1 MENKMPHA
9 YNMPHAECAESW
21 ETQSDASFASGRFNF
36 VECFAFLRVLRF
48 LRANMTRTLHILC
61 AIVVVMITACAPKSN
76 HSPEKAIGEN
86 LMRHARNI
94 TVYEKDYGY
103 RMEVICPWDT
113 TLSLGSFAI
122 VKDTTKTVDK
132 DVKGIL
138 NVPLKSVVSFS
149 ATQWAVFLRLGE
161 IDRVKG
167 ILEGRFVTDSTMRA
181 LLAQQKVYDI
191 GTEAA
196 ADIERMIQLKP
207 DALLYSPYFDG
218 NQGGLNVTG
227 AVLFPFADYME
238 NTPLGR
244 AEWIRVIGILAGC
257 EDKADACFADIERRY
272 NALSGLCANV
282 ETRPTVF
289 SDLAFNGQWY
299 VAGGRSYI
307 AKLFADAGADYIW
320 KDNPSTASVPM
331 DAESILAKA
340 QKAEY
345 WRVINSAPTP
355 MTYATLAR
363 ENPVYPLF
371 DAFKNRKIIV
381 CDILSTGYFEQSQC
395 EPDLL
400 LADFIHFFHPE
411 LLTGEWT
418 DYQPHYYHLMGE

>member
-1 MENKMPHA
+1 MMRYARN
-9 YNMPHAECAESW
+9 
-21 ETQSDASFASGRFNF
+21 
-36 VECFAFLRVLRF
+36 
-48 LRANMTRTLHILC
+48 
-61 AIVVVMITACAPKSN
+61 VVVSAQ
-76 HSPEKAIGEN
+76 
-86 LMRHARNI
+86 
-94 TVYEKDYGY
+94 DYGY
-103 RMEVICPWDT
+103 LMEVICPWDT
-113 TLSLGSFAI
+113 TLSLGKFAL
-122 VKDTTKTVDK
+122 VNDTTKTV
-132 DVKGIL
+132 GEGL
-138 NVPLKSVVSFS
+138 TQLRVPVQSVVSFS
-149 ATQWAVFLRLGE
+149 ATQWAVFMRLGE
-161 IDRVKG
+161 IDCVKG

-181 LLAQQKVYDI
+181 LLDQEKVYDI

-196 ADIERMIQLKP
+196 ADIERMIQIQP

-244 AEWIRVIGILAGC
+244 AEWIRVIGMLTGC
-257 EDKADACFADIERRY
+257 EDKADAWFDDIERRY
-272 NALSGLCANV
+272 NALSGLCAEV
-282 ETRPTVF
+282 EHRPTVF

-299 VAGGRSYI
+299 VAGGRSYM

-340 QKAEY
+340 QHAEY
-345 WRVINSAPTP
+345 WRVINSNPFP
-355 MTYATLAR
+355 MTYESLAK
-363 ENPVYPLF
+363 ESPVYPLF
-371 DAFKNRKIIV
+371 DAFKNHQIIV

-411 LLTGEWT
+411 LLTGEWEG
-418 DYQPHYYHLMGE
+418 YQPKYYHLVEE

>member
-1 MENKMPHA
+1 MRPVIVRNEAIQKGNTISGLPRFACNDAKRRMFGLLLFGMLMALVACGPKGQ
-9 YNMPHAECAESW
+9 
-21 ETQSDASFASGRFNF
+21 ETVDKTQGD
-36 VECFAFLRVLRF
+36 
-48 LRANMTRTLHILC
+48 
-61 AIVVVMITACAPKSN
+61 
-76 HSPEKAIGEN
+76 N
-86 LMRHARNI
+86 LMRYARNI
-94 TVYEKDYGY
+94 SVYEKDYGY

-113 TLSLGSFAI
+113 TLSLGTFAI
-122 VKDTTKTVDK
+122 VKDTTKAVDK
-132 DVKGIL
+132 DVKGSIR
-138 NVPLKSVVSFS
+138 VPVRSVISFS

-161 IDRVKG
+161 IDQVKG
-167 ILEGRFVTDSTMRA
+167 ILEGRFVKDSTMRS

-196 ADIERMIQLKP
+196 ADVERMIQLQP

-244 AEWIRVIGILAGC
+244 AEWIRIIGILAGC
-257 EDKADACFADIERRY
+257 EDKADAWFDDIEARY
-272 NALSGLCANV
+272 NALSMLCAEV
-282 ETRPTVF
+282 EHRPTVF

-307 AKLFADAGADYIW
+307 ARLFADAGADYIW

-340 QKAEY
+340 QHADF
-345 WRVINSAPTP
+345 WRVNNSNPFP
-355 MTYATLAR
+355 MTYESLAK
-363 ENPVYPLF
+363 ESPVYPLF
-371 DAFKNRKIIV
+371 DAFKNHKIMV
-381 CDILSTGYFEQSQC
+381 CDIMETGYFEQSQC

-400 LADFIHFFHPE
+400 LADFIYFFHPE
-411 LLTGEWT
+411 LLTDDWAG
-418 DYQPHYYHLMGE
+418 YQPKYYHLME

>member
-1 MENKMPHA
+1 MS
-9 YNMPHAECAESW
+9 HAECAELW
-21 ETQSDASFASGRFNF
+21 EAQSGASIAAGRF
-36 VECFAFLRVLRF
+36 LRF
-48 LRANMTRTLHILC
+48 LRILRASLTRTLCVLF
-61 AIVVVMITACAPKSN
+61 AIGLIAITACTPKKS
-76 HSPEKAIGEN
+76 HSPERTHGDN

-94 TVYEKDYGY
+94 SVYEKDYGY
-103 RMEVICPWDT
+103 RMDVICPWDT

-122 VKDTTKTVDK
+122 VKDETKAVDQ
-132 DVKGIL
+132 DVTGVLKA
-138 NVPLKSVVSFS
+138 PLQSVISFS
-149 ATQWAVFLRLGE
+149 ATQWSVFLRLGE

-196 ADIERMIQLKP
+196 ADIERMIQLRP

-218 NQGGLNVTG
+218 NQGGLKVTG

-257 EDKADACFADIERRY
+257 EDKADAWFDDIEARY
-272 NALSGLCANV
+272 NALSGLCAEV
-282 ETRPTVF
+282 ESRPTVF

-299 VAGGRSYI
+299 VAGGQSYM

-340 QKAEY
+340 QHADF
-345 WRVINSAPTP
+345 WRVINSLPTP
-355 MTYATLAR
+355 MTYATLAK

-371 DAFKNRKIIV
+371 DAYKKHQIIV
-381 CDILSTGYFEQSQC
+381 CDILQTGYFEQSQC

-411 LLTGEWT
+411 LLTGDWA
-418 DYQPHYYHLMGE
+418 DYQPKYYHLMGE

>member
-1 MENKMPHA
+1 MENS
-9 YNMPHAECAESW
+9 NCAILTVSVIARNEAIQKGITTSGLPRFARK
-21 ETQSDASFASGRFNF
+21 DAKRRVLGALLFIMMLFSVSACRFNTQVKEEK
-36 VECFAFLRVLRF
+36 VEVD
-48 LRANMTRTLHILC
+48 NMMRY
-61 AIVVVMITACAPKSN
+61 ARNVVVS
-76 HSPEKAIGEN
+76 EQ
-86 LMRHARNI
+86 
-94 TVYEKDYGY
+94 DYGY
-103 RMEVICPWDT
+103 FMEVICPWDT
-113 TLSLGSFAI
+113 TLSLGKFAL
-122 VKDTTKTVDK
+122 VKDTTKVVGEGLTPIK
-132 DVKGIL
+132 
-138 NVPLKSVVSFS
+138 VPVQSVISFS

-167 ILEGRFVTDSTMRA
+167 ILEGRFVTDSTMRS
-181 LLAQQKVYDI
+181 LLTQQKVYDI

-196 ADIERMIQLKP
+196 ADIERMIQLQP
-207 DALLYSPYFDG
+207 DVLLYSPYFDG
-218 NQGGLNVTG
+218 NQGDLNITG

-244 AEWIRVIGILAGC
+244 AEWIRVIGMLTGC
-257 EDKADACFADIERRY
+257 EDKANAWFDDIKRRY
-272 NALSGLCANV
+272 NALSTLCAEV
-282 ETRPTVF
+282 EHRPTVF

-340 QKAEY
+340 QHADY
-345 WRVINSAPTP
+345 WRVINSNPLP
-355 MTYATLAR
+355 MTYASLGK
-363 ENPVYPLF
+363 ESPVYSLF
-371 DAFKNRKIIV
+371 DAYKNHQIIV

-411 LLTGEWT
+411 LLTGEWEGYET
-418 DYQPHYYHLMGE
+418 KYYHLLEE

>member
-1 MENKMPHA
+1 MES
-9 YNMPHAECAESW
+9 NMSHAECAELW
-21 ETQSDASFASGRFNF
+21 EAQSDANFAASSVQRIH
-36 VECFAFLRVLRF
+36 RI
-48 LRANMTRTLHILC
+48 LRANLTRTLLVLC
-61 AIVVVMITACAPKSN
+61 AIVLFAFASCTPKST
-76 HSPEKAIGEN
+76 HSPEKTQGDN
-86 LMRHARNI
+86 LMRYARNI
-94 TVYEKDYGY
+94 VVYEKDYGY
-103 RMEVICPWDT
+103 RAEVICPWDT
-113 TLSLGSFAI
+113 TLSLGSFAF
-122 VKDTTKTVDK
+122 VKDTTKSVDK

-138 NVPLKSVVSFS
+138 RVPVNSVISFS
-149 ATQWAVFLRLGE
+149 ATQWSVFMRLGE

-167 ILEGRFVTDSTMRA
+167 ILEGRFVTDTTMRS

-244 AEWIRVIGILAGC
+244 AEWIRVIGMMIGC
-257 EDKADACFADIERRY
+257 EDKANAWFDDIERRY

-282 ETRPTVF
+282 EHRPTVF

-331 DAESILAKA
+331 DAETILVKA
-340 QKAEY
+340 QKADF
-345 WRVINSAPTP
+345 WRVINSNPFP
-355 MTYATLAR
+355 MTYESLAK
-363 ENPVYPLF
+363 ESPVYPLF
-371 DAFKNRKIIV
+371 DAFKNHQIIV

-400 LADFIHFFHPE
+400 LADFIYFFHPE
-411 LLTGEWT
+411 LLTGEWEG
-418 DYQPHYYHLMGE
+418 YLPKYYHLVE

>member
-1 MENKMPHA
+1 MRKIGKGLFESPLPPLKGG
-9 YNMPHAECAESW
+9 CAK
-21 ETQSDASFASGRFNF
+21 R
-36 VECFAFLRVLRF
+36 RVFGL
-48 LRANMTRTLHILC
+48 LLLGMLL
-61 AIVVVMITACAPKSN
+61 VLVACAPKAKEN
-76 HSPEKAIGEN
+76 NDVRPDDN
-86 LMRHARNI
+86 LMRYARNV
-94 TVYEKDYGY
+94 TVSATDYGY
-103 RMEVICPWDT
+103 QMEVICPWDT
-113 TLSLGSFAI
+113 TLSLGKFAL
-122 VKDTTKTVDK
+122 VKDTMKAVGEGLTQ
-132 DVKGIL
+132 L
-138 NVPLKSVVSFS
+138 RVPVQSVVSFS

-167 ILEGRFVTDSTMRA
+167 ILEGRFVTDSTMRS
-181 LLAQQKVYDI
+181 LLAQEKVFDI

-196 ADIERMIQLKP
+196 ADIERMIQIQP
-207 DALLYSPYFDG
+207 DVLLYSPYFDG

-244 AEWIRVIGILAGC
+244 AEWIRVIGMLTGC
-257 EDKADACFADIERRY
+257 EDKADAWFDDIERRY
-272 NALSGLCANV
+272 NALSTLCAEV
-282 ETRPTVF
+282 EHRPTVF

-299 VAGGRSYI
+299 VAGGRSYM

-340 QKAEY
+340 QHADY
-345 WRVINSAPTP
+345 WRVINSNPFP
-355 MTYATLAR
+355 MTYASLAK
-363 ENPVYPLF
+363 ESPVYPLF
-371 DAFKNRKIIV
+371 DAYKNHKIIV

-411 LLTGEWT
+411 LLTGEWEG
-418 DYQPHYYHLMGE
+418 YQPKYYHLVE

>member
-1 MENKMPHA
+1 MRKL
-9 YNMPHAECAESW
+9 W
-21 ETQSDASFASGRFNF
+21 I
-36 VECFAFLRVLRF
+36 LVLVA
-48 LRANMTRTLHILC
+48 L
-61 AIVVVMITACAPKSN
+61 VACAPKTKEN
-76 HSPEKAIGEN
+76 AERTQGDN
-86 LMRHARNI
+86 LMRYARNI
-94 TVYEKDYGY
+94 SIYEKDYGY
-103 RMEVICPWDT
+103 RAEVICPWDT
-113 TLSLGSFAI
+113 TLSLGSFAF
-122 VKDTTKTVDK
+122 VKDTAKAVDP
-132 DVKGIL
+132 DVKGVL
-138 NVPLKSVVSFS
+138 RVPVKSVISFS

-167 ILEGRFVTDSTMRA
+167 ILEGRFVSDSTMLS
-181 LLAQQKVYDI
+181 LLAQEKVYDI

-196 ADIERMIQLKP
+196 ADVERMIQLHP

-257 EDKADACFADIERRY
+257 EDKANAWFDDIEARY
-272 NALSGLCANV
+272 NALSGLCNEV
-282 ETRPTVF
+282 KHRPTVF

-340 QKAEY
+340 QHADF
-345 WRVINSAPTP
+345 WRVNNSYPTP
-355 MTYATLAR
+355 MTYTTLAK

-371 DAFKNRKIIV
+371 DAYKKHQIIV
-381 CDILSTGYFEQSQC
+381 CDIIKTGYFEQSQC

-400 LADFIHFFHPE
+400 LADFISFFHPE
-411 LLTGEWT
+411 LLKGEWEG
-418 DYQPHYYHLMGE
+418 YQPKYYHLMEE

>member
-1 MENKMPHA
+1 MENKNKA
-9 YNMPHAECAESW
+9 KRC
-21 ETQSDASFASGRFNF
+21 TFG
-36 VECFAFLRVLRF
+36 VL
-48 LRANMTRTLHILC
+48 LVLSLLLS
-61 AIVVVMITACAPKSN
+61 ACAPKGKTDV
-76 HSPEKAIGEN
+76 KAAAQGDN
-86 LMRHARNI
+86 LMRYARNI
-94 TVYEKDYGY
+94 QVFEKDYGY
-103 RMEVICPWDT
+103 RAEVICPWDT
-113 TLSLGSFAI
+113 TLSLGSFAF
-122 VKDTTKTVDK
+122 VKDTTKAVDT
-132 DVKGIL
+132 DVKGVL
-138 NVPLKSVVSFS
+138 NVPVRSVISFS

-167 ILEGRFVTDSTMRA
+167 ILEGRFVNDSTMLS
-181 LLAQQKVYDI
+181 LLAQHKVYDI

-196 ADIERMIQLKP
+196 ADVERMIQLQP

-257 EDKADACFADIERRY
+257 EDKADAWFDDIERRY
-272 NALSGLCANV
+272 HALSGLCDEVAS
-282 ETRPTVF
+282 RPTVF

-307 AKLFADAGADYIW
+307 AQLFADAGADYIW
-320 KDNPSTASVPM
+320 KDNLSTASVPM

-340 QKAEY
+340 QHADF
-345 WRVINSAPTP
+345 WRVNNSYPTP
-355 MTYATLAR
+355 MTYATLAK

-371 DAFKNRKIIV
+371 DAFKKQQIIV
-381 CDILSTGYFEQSQC
+381 CDIIKTGYFEQSQC

-400 LADFIHFFHPE
+400 LADFIYFFHPE
-411 LLTGEWT
+411 LLTGEWEG
-418 DYQPHYYHLMGE
+418 YQPKYYHLMGE

>member
-1 MENKMPHA
+1 MT
-9 YNMPHAECAESW
+9 HAECAELW
-21 ETQSDASFASGRFNF
+21 EAQSDANIAAGR
-36 VECFAFLRVLRF
+36 FLRVQRI
-48 LRANMTRTLHILC
+48 LRANLTCTLHVLC
-61 AIVVVMITACAPKSN
+61 AVVLFAFTACAPKSSP
-76 HSPEKAIGEN
+76 SPERTQGDN

-94 TVYEKDYGY
+94 TVCETDYGY
-103 RMEVICPWDT
+103 RMDIICPWDT
-113 TLSLGSFAI
+113 TLSLGQFAI
-122 VKDTTKTVDK
+122 IKDTTKTV
-132 DVKGIL
+132 GEGL
-138 NVPLKSVVSFS
+138 TQLRVPVKSVVSFS

-167 ILEGRFVTDSTMRA
+167 ILEGRFVTDTTMRM

-218 NQGGLNVTG
+218 NQGGLKVIG

-244 AEWIRVIGILAGC
+244 AEWIRVIGMLAGC
-257 EDKADACFADIERRY
+257 EDKADAWFDDIERRY
-272 NALSGLCANV
+272 NALSTLCAEV

-299 VAGGRSYI
+299 VAGGRSYM
-307 AKLFADAGADYIW
+307 ACLFDDAGAEYIW

-331 DAESILAKA
+331 DAETILAKA
-340 QKAEY
+340 QHADF
-345 WRVINSAPTP
+345 WRVINSNPFP
-355 MTYATLAR
+355 MTYEALAK

-371 DAFKNRKIIV
+371 DAYKNKRIIV

-411 LLTGEWT
+411 LLTGEWEG
-418 DYQPHYYHLMGE
+418 YQPKYYHLVGE

>member
-1 MENKMPHA
+1 MRKLWIFLLLA
-9 YNMPHAECAESW
+9 
-21 ETQSDASFASGRFNF
+21 F
-36 VECFAFLRVLRF
+36 V
-48 LRANMTRTLHILC
+48 
-61 AIVVVMITACAPKSN
+61 ACAPKTKEN
-76 HSPEKAIGEN
+76 VERTQGDN

-94 TVYEKDYGY
+94 AVCATDYGY

-113 TLSLGSFAI
+113 TLFLGQFAL
-122 VKDTTKTVDK
+122 VKDTTKTV
-132 DVKGIL
+132 GEGL
-138 NVPLKSVVSFS
+138 TQLRVPVKSVVSFS

-167 ILEGRFVTDSTMRA
+167 ILEGRFVTDTTMRS
-181 LLAQQKVYDI
+181 LLEQEKVYDI

-218 NQGGLNVTG
+218 NQGGLKVIG

-244 AEWIRVIGILAGC
+244 AEWIRVIGMLAGC
-257 EDKADACFADIERRY
+257 EDKANAWFDDIERRY
-272 NALSGLCANV
+272 NALSNLCADV

-299 VAGGRSYI
+299 VAGGRSYM
-307 AKLFADAGADYIW
+307 ARLFDDAGADYIW

-331 DAESILAKA
+331 DAETILAKA
-340 QKAEY
+340 QHADF
-345 WRVINSAPTP
+345 WRVINSNPFP
-355 MTYATLAR
+355 MTYASLAK

-371 DAFKNRKIIV
+371 DAYKNKRIIV

-411 LLTGEWT
+411 LLTGEWEG
-418 DYQPHYYHLMGE
+418 YQPKYYHLVGE

>member
-1 MENKMPHA
+1 MESNRNSSFGFAIRMFRNGDLKSPGTMR
-9 YNMPHAECAESW
+9 
-21 ETQSDASFASGRFNF
+21 SDYKSA
-36 VECFAFLRVLRF
+36 
-48 LRANMTRTLHILC
+48 RTLLW
-61 AIVVVMITACAPKSN
+61 ALFLLFFVACSPKGKTDVK
-76 HSPEKAIGEN
+76 EKVSGDN
-86 LMRHARNI
+86 LMHHARNI
-94 TVYEKDYGY
+94 SVYAKDYGY
-103 RMEVICPWDT
+103 RMEVMCPWDT
-113 TLSLGSFAI
+113 TLSLGSFAL
-122 VKDTTKTVDK
+122 VKDTAAAVDK
-132 DVKGIL
+132 DVTGVLK
-138 NVPLKSVVSFS
+138 VPVRSVISFS

-167 ILEGRFVTDSTMRA
+167 ILEGRFVADSTMRS
-181 LLAQQKVYDI
+181 LLEQEKVYDI

-196 ADIERMIQLKP
+196 ADIERMIQLQP

-244 AEWIRVIGILAGC
+244 AEWIRIIGMLAGC
-257 EDKADACFADIERRY
+257 EDKADAWFDDIERRY
-272 NALSGLCANV
+272 NALSGLCADV
-282 ETRPTVF
+282 ESRPTVF

-299 VAGGRSYI
+299 VAGGKSYI
-307 AKLFADAGADYIW
+307 AQLFADAGADYIW

-340 QKAEY
+340 QHADF
-345 WRVINSAPTP
+345 WRVNNSNPFP
-355 MTYATLAR
+355 MTYATLAK

-371 DAFKNRKIIV
+371 DAYKKHQIIV
-381 CDILSTGYFEQSQC
+381 CDIMKTGYFEQSQC

-411 LLTGEWT
+411 LLTGEWEG
-418 DYQPHYYHLMGE
+418 YQTKYYHLMENE

>member
-1 MENKMPHA
+1 MENNKPTIQTDSVIA
-9 YNMPHAECAESW
+9 SEAFDGVN
-21 ETQSDASFASGRFNF
+21 DAKRYLLGLLLLLGLLFSAASCRFNHQ
-36 VECFAFLRVLRF
+36 VKEEKTEVDNIMRYAHNV
-48 LRANMTRTLHILC
+48 
-61 AIVVVMITACAPKSN
+61 IVS
-76 HSPEKAIGEN
+76 
-86 LMRHARNI
+86 
-94 TVYEKDYGY
+94 EKDYGY
-103 RMEVICPWDT
+103 LMDVICPWDT
-113 TLSLGSFAI
+113 TLSLGKFAM
-122 VKDTTKTVDK
+122 VKDTTKEVDSE
-132 DVKGIL
+132 VKGVIH
-138 NVPLKSVVSFS
+138 VPVKSVVSFS

-181 LLAQQKVYDI
+181 LLAEEKVYDI

-196 ADIERMIQLKP
+196 ADVERMIQLQP

-257 EDKADACFADIERRY
+257 EDKANAWFDDIERRY
-272 NALSGLCANV
+272 NALSTLCAEV
-282 ETRPTVF
+282 EHRPTVF

-340 QKAEY
+340 QHADY
-345 WRVINSAPTP
+345 WRVINSNPFP
-355 MTYATLAR
+355 MTYESLGK
-363 ENPVYPLF
+363 ESPVYPLF
-371 DAFKNRKIIV
+371 DAYKNHQIIV

-411 LLTGEWT
+411 LLTDEWEG
-418 DYQPHYYHLMGE
+418 YQPQYYHLMEE

>member
-1 MENKMPHA
+1 MENKT
-9 YNMPHAECAESW
+9 CTLLLLFSLLFSV
-21 ETQSDASFASGRFNF
+21 TSCRFNTQVKEER
-36 VECFAFLRVLRF
+36 VEVD
-48 LRANMTRTLHILC
+48 NM
-61 AIVVVMITACAPKSN
+61 
-76 HSPEKAIGEN
+76 
-86 LMRHARNI
+86 MRYARNV
-94 TVYEKDYGY
+94 TVSEQDYGY
-103 RMEVICPWDT
+103 LMEVICPWDT
-113 TLSLGSFAI
+113 TMSLGKFAL
-122 VKDTTKTVDK
+122 VKDTTSAVGDGVTRVR
-132 DVKGIL
+132 
-138 NVPLKSVVSFS
+138 VPVRSVISFS
-149 ATQWAVFLRLGE
+149 ATQWSVFLRLGE

-181 LLAQQKVYDI
+181 LLEQEKVYDI

-196 ADIERMIQLKP
+196 ADIERMIQLQP

-227 AVLFPFADYME
+227 AVMFPFADYME

-244 AEWIRVIGILAGC
+244 AEWIRVIGMLTGC
-257 EDKADACFADIERRY
+257 EDKADSWFDDIERRY
-272 NALSGLCANV
+272 NALSTLCAEV
-282 ETRPTVF
+282 EHRPTVF

-340 QKAEY
+340 QHADY
-345 WRVINSAPTP
+345 WRVINSNPFP
-355 MTYATLAR
+355 MTYESLAK
-363 ENPVYPLF
+363 ESPVYPLF
-371 DAFKNRKIIV
+371 DAYKNHQIIV

-411 LLTGEWT
+411 LLTGEWE
-418 DYQPHYYHLMGE
+418 DYQPKYYHLMEE

>member
-1 MENKMPHA
+1 MKSMENKMPHA
-9 YNMPHAECAESW
+9 ECAELW
-21 ETQSDASFASGRFNF
+21 EAQSDANLAVGS
-36 VECFAFLRVLRF
+36 FLRILRF
-48 LRANMTRTLHILC
+48 LRASLTRTLHVLC
-61 AIVVVMITACAPKSN
+61 AVVLLAFTACAPKSS
-76 HSPEKAIGEN
+76 HSPERTQGDN
-86 LMRHARNI
+86 LMRYARNI
-94 TVYEKDYGY
+94 SIYEKDYGY
-103 RMEVICPWDT
+103 RAEVLCPWDT
-113 TLSLGSFAI
+113 TLSLGSFAF
-122 VKDTTKTVDK
+122 VKDTTKAVDE
-132 DVKGIL
+132 DVKGVL
-138 NVPLKSVVSFS
+138 RVPVSSVISFS
-149 ATQWAVFLRLGE
+149 ATQWSVFLRLGE

-181 LLAQQKVYDI
+181 LLAQEKVYDI

-257 EDKADACFADIERRY
+257 EDKADAWFDDIERRY
-272 NALSGLCANV
+272 DALSTLCAEV
-282 ETRPTVF
+282 EHRPTVF

-299 VAGGRSYI
+299 VAGGRSYM

-340 QKAEY
+340 QHADF
-345 WRVINSAPTP
+345 WRVINSNLFP
-355 MTYATLAR
+355 MTYESLAK
-363 ENPVYPLF
+363 ESPVYPLF
-371 DAFKNRKIIV
+371 DAYKNHQIIV

-400 LADFIHFFHPE
+400 LADFIYFFHPE
-411 LLTGEWT
+411 LLTGEWEG
-418 DYQPHYYHLMGE
+418 YQPKYYHFVE

>member
-1 MENKMPHA
+1 MKRL
-9 YNMPHAECAESW
+9 W
-21 ETQSDASFASGRFNF
+21 
-36 VECFAFLRVLRF
+36 LLVL
-48 LRANMTRTLHILC
+48 
-61 AIVVVMITACAPKSN
+61 VVLAACAPKTQETN
-76 HSPEKAIGEN
+76 EKAQGDN

-94 TVYEKDYGY
+94 SVYEKDYGY

-122 VKDTTKTVDK
+122 VKDTTKVVDK
-132 DVKGIL
+132 DVKGVI
-138 NVPLKSVVSFS
+138 KSPVRSVISFS
-149 ATQWAVFLRLGE
+149 ATQWSVFMRLGE

-167 ILEGRFVTDSTMRA
+167 ILEGRFVTDSTMRS

-244 AEWIRVIGILAGC
+244 AEWIRIIGMLSGC
-257 EDKADACFADIERRY
+257 EDKADAWFDDIEARY
-272 NALSGLCANV
+272 SALSGLCAEV
-282 ETRPTVF
+282 ESRPTVF

-307 AKLFADAGADYIW
+307 AQLFADAGADYIW

-340 QKAEY
+340 QHADY
-345 WRVINSAPTP
+345 WRVINSNPFP
-355 MTYATLAR
+355 MTYASLGK
-363 ENPVYPLF
+363 ESPVYPLF
-371 DAFKNRKIIV
+371 DAFKNHQIIV

-400 LADFIHFFHPE
+400 LADFIYFFHPE
-411 LLTGEWT
+411 LLTGEWEG
-418 DYQPHYYHLMGE
+418 YQPKYYHLVETE

>member
-1 MENKMPHA
+1 MQNIQKHRIVGTK
-9 YNMPHAECAESW
+9 CI
-21 ETQSDASFASGRFNF
+21 ASLLWIF
-36 VECFAFLRVLRF
+36 
-48 LRANMTRTLHILC
+48 ILL
-61 AIVVVMITACAPKSN
+61 AIIACAPKAQETT
-76 HSPEKAIGEN
+76 EKTQGDN

-94 TVYEKDYGY
+94 SVYEKDYGY

-122 VKDTTKTVDK
+122 VKDTAKAIDK
-132 DVKGIL
+132 DVKSVIK
-138 NVPLKSVVSFS
+138 VPVSSVISFS
-149 ATQWAVFLRLGE
+149 ATQWSVFLRLGE

-167 ILEGRFVTDSTMRA
+167 ILEGRFVTDSTMRS

-244 AEWIRVIGILAGC
+244 AEWIRVIGMLAGC
-257 EDKADACFADIERRY
+257 EDKADAWFDDIEARY
-272 NALSGLCANV
+272 NALSGLCAEV
-282 ETRPTVF
+282 EYRPTVF

-340 QKAEY
+340 QKADY
-345 WRVINSAPTP
+345 WRVINSLPTP
-355 MTYATLAR
+355 MTYTTLAK
-363 ENPVYPLF
+363 ENPVYSLF
-371 DAFKNRKIIV
+371 DAYKKHQILV

-400 LADFIHFFHPE
+400 LADFIYFFHPE
-411 LLTGEWT
+411 LLTGEWA
-418 DYQPHYYHLMGE
+418 DYQPKYYHLMEE

>member
-1 MENKMPHA
+1 MENNNHSILTDSVIASEVKQSRHETFILDGFVVPPRDDA
-9 YNMPHAECAESW
+9 KRSLFGIALLFGLLFAAVSCKLNTQVQEEKVEVDNMMRYA
-21 ETQSDASFASGRFNF
+21 RN
-36 VECFAFLRVLRF
+36 
-48 LRANMTRTLHILC
+48 
-61 AIVVVMITACAPKSN
+61 VVVS
-76 HSPEKAIGEN
+76 EQ
-86 LMRHARNI
+86 
-94 TVYEKDYGY
+94 DYGY
-103 RMEVICPWDT
+103 LMEVICPWDT
-113 TLSLGSFAI
+113 TLSLGKFAL
-122 VKDTTKTVDK
+122 VKDTTKVVGEGLTQVR
-132 DVKGIL
+132 
-138 NVPLKSVVSFS
+138 VPVQSVVSFS
-149 ATQWAVFLRLGE
+149 ATQWSVFLRLGE
-161 IDRVKG
+161 INRIKG
-167 ILEGRFVTDSTMRA
+167 ILEGRFVTDTTMRS
-181 LLAQQKVYDI
+181 LLAQEKVYDI

-196 ADIERMIQLKP
+196 ADIERMIQIQP
-207 DALLYSPYFDG
+207 DILLYSPYFDG

-244 AEWIRVIGILAGC
+244 AEWIRVIGMLTGC
-257 EDKADACFADIERRY
+257 EDKADAWFDDIEARY

-282 ETRPTVF
+282 EHRPTVF

-307 AKLFADAGADYIW
+307 AQLFADAGADYIW

-340 QKAEY
+340 QKADF
-345 WRVINSAPTP
+345 WRVINSNPFP
-355 MTYATLAR
+355 MTYEALAK

-371 DAFKNRKIIV
+371 DAYKNRQIIV

-411 LLTGEWT
+411 LLTGDWA
-418 DYQPHYYHLMGE
+418 DYQPKYYHLVEE

>member
-1 MENKMPHA
+1 MESKTHRLLPLRVIASEAKQSRH
-9 YNMPHAECAESW
+9 
-21 ETQSDASFASGRFNF
+21 ETCFLDCFVPRSDAKRRMFGLLLFCMLLSL
-36 VECFAFLRVLRF
+36 V
-48 LRANMTRTLHILC
+48 
-61 AIVVVMITACAPKSN
+61 ACAPKANEST
-76 HSPEKAIGEN
+76 EKMQGDN

-94 TVYEKDYGY
+94 SVYEKDYGY

-122 VKDTTKTVDK
+122 VMDTTKAVDK
-132 DVKGIL
+132 DVKGVL
-138 NVPLKSVVSFS
+138 RVPVNSVISFS
-149 ATQWAVFLRLGE
+149 ATQWSVFLRLGE
-161 IDRVKG
+161 INRVKG
-167 ILEGRFVTDSTMRA
+167 ILEGRFVTDSTMRS
-181 LLAQQKVYDI
+181 LLAQEKVYDI

-257 EDKADACFADIERRY
+257 EDKANAWFDDIERRY
-272 NALSGLCANV
+272 NALSGLCADV
-282 ETRPTVF
+282 EHRPTVF

-340 QKAEY
+340 QKADF
-345 WRVINSAPTP
+345 WRVINSNPFP
-355 MTYATLAR
+355 MTYESLAK
-363 ENPVYPLF
+363 ESPVYPLF
-371 DAFKNRKIIV
+371 DAFKNHQIIV

-400 LADFIHFFHPE
+400 LADFIYFFHPE
-411 LLTGEWT
+411 LLKGEWEG
-418 DYQPHYYHLMGE
+418 YQPKYYHLME

>member
-1 MENKMPHA
+1 MQ
-9 YNMPHAECAESW
+9 NMQKYRNV
-21 ETQSDASFASGRFNF
+21 ETQCFASLLWILL
-36 VECFAFLRVLRF
+36 FAFAVSCRSNNRV
-48 LRANMTRTLHILC
+48 
-61 AIVVVMITACAPKSN
+61 KE
-76 HSPEKAIGEN
+76 EKIEVDN
-86 LMRHARNI
+86 IMRYAHNI
-94 TVYEKDYGY
+94 TVGEKDYGY
-103 RMEVICPWDT
+103 LMEVICPWDT
-113 TLSLGSFAI
+113 TMSLGKFAI
-122 VKDTTKTVDK
+122 VKDTTKVVDEGLTQ
-132 DVKGIL
+132 VR
-138 NVPLKSVVSFS
+138 VPVQSVVSFS
-149 ATQWAVFLRLGE
+149 ATQWSVFLRLGE

-167 ILEGRFVTDSTMRA
+167 ILEGRFVNDSTMLA

-196 ADIERMIQLKP
+196 ADVERMIQLKP

-257 EDKADACFADIERRY
+257 EDKADAWFDDIEARY

-282 ETRPTVF
+282 EHRPTVF

-340 QKAEY
+340 QHADF
-345 WRVINSAPTP
+345 WRVNNSNPFP
-355 MTYATLAR
+355 MTYANLAK
-363 ENPVYPLF
+363 ESPVYPLF
-371 DAFKNRKIIV
+371 DAYKKHQIIV
-381 CDILSTGYFEQSQC
+381 CDIMKTGYFEQSQC

-400 LADFIHFFHPE
+400 LADFIHFFHRE
-411 LLTGEWT
+411 LLTGEWEG
-418 DYQPHYYHLMGE
+418 YRPKYYHLLEE

>member
-1 MENKMPHA
+1 MRRLWIFLLVA
-9 YNMPHAECAESW
+9 LTAC
-21 ETQSDASFASGRFNF
+21 RFNTQVKEEK
-36 VECFAFLRVLRF
+36 VEVD
-48 LRANMTRTLHILC
+48 NMMRYAHN
-61 AIVVVMITACAPKSN
+61 VVVS
-76 HSPEKAIGEN
+76 EQ
-86 LMRHARNI
+86 
-94 TVYEKDYGY
+94 DYGY
-103 RMEVICPWDT
+103 LMEIICPWDT
-113 TLSLGSFAI
+113 TLSLGKFAL
-122 VKDTTKTVDK
+122 VKDTTKAVGEGLTQIK
-132 DVKGIL
+132 
-138 NVPLKSVVSFS
+138 VPVQSVVSFS
-149 ATQWAVFLRLGE
+149 ATQWSVFLRLGE

-181 LLAQQKVYDI
+181 LLAEQKVYDI

-196 ADIERMIQLKP
+196 ADIERMIQIQP
-207 DALLYSPYFDG
+207 DILLYSPYFDG
-218 NQGGLNVTG
+218 NQGGLNITG
-227 AVLFPFADYME
+227 AMLFPFADYME

-244 AEWIRVIGILAGC
+244 AEWIRVIGMLIGC
-257 EDKADACFADIERRY
+257 EDKANAWFDDIERRY
-272 NALSGLCANV
+272 NALSTLCAKV
-282 ETRPTVF
+282 ERRPTVF

-340 QKAEY
+340 QHADY
-345 WRVINSAPTP
+345 WRVINSNPFP
-355 MTYATLAR
+355 MTYASLGK

-371 DAFKNRKIIV
+371 DAFKNHQIIV

-411 LLTGEWT
+411 LLTGEWAG
-418 DYQPHYYHLMGE
+418 YQPKYYHLME